1 MRTMSYRLKL
11 DPDHGYVISNA
22 KPDLAGG
29 APLEEVQAPGIKMTI
44 LDLPGEQD
52 EEQDRAK
59 FLDQFTFPED
69 NWENP
74 EFRECYRRIL
84 CGERTN
90 WKLVEIGVSYGLLRL
105 DFVSET
111 RFAEISKETEHD
123 IDSPYYNETVYFSPS
138 EFAGGGGLFQ
148 FEVQRPDGMIET
160 YRVSIDQ
167 TNTCINERIG
177 SQERFIRF
185 DCKHAHDIDKGAWVD
200 IEWYC

>member
-1 MRTMSYRLKL
+1 MRTISYRLQL
-11 DPDHGYVISNA
+11 NSDHGYVISNA

-29 APLEEVQAPGIKMTI
+29 APVGEVRAPGIKMTI
-44 LDLPGEQD
+44 LDLPNKQD
-52 EEQDRAK
+52 EDRDREE
-59 FLDQFTFPED
+59 FLDQFTFYED

-74 EFRECYRRIL
+74 EFRECYRRML

-90 WKLVEIGVSYGLLRL
+90 WKLVEVEVSYGLLRL

-111 RFAEISKETEHD
+111 RFAEISKEAEHD

-138 EFAGGGGLFQ
+138 ESDNGGGLFQ
-148 FEVQRPDGMIET
+148 FEAQRSDGLIEI

-167 TNTCINERIG
+167 TTTYVNERIG
-177 SQERFIRF
+177 NQERFIRF
-185 DCKHAHDIDKGAWVD
+185 DCKHTYDTGEDAWVD